1 MTILHVTSVVRLDS
15 IAASLFGNMTVVTG
29 EIHINNKEI
38 LSIRTKDPNNHS
50 DTETGTLSTS
60 DGLFCSLIA
69 EQKPSTVITV
79 ASFPLTRL
87 VKACNVAKHT
97 LVIY

>member
-50 DTETGTLSTS
+50 DNETGTLSTS
-60 DGLFCSLIA
+60 DGLFCNLIA

-79 ASFPLTRL
+79 ANFPLARL

>member
-15 IAASLFGNMTVVTG
+15 IAVSLFGNMTVVTG
-29 EIHINNKEI
+29 EIHINNKVI

-60 DGLFCSLIA
+60 DGLFCNLIA
-69 EQKPSTVITV
+69 EQKPSAVITV
-79 ASFPLTRL
+79 ANVPLARL
-87 VKACNVAKHT
+87 VKSCNVAKHT